1 MGCDC
6 ATARL
11 LVVADTAGP
20 DAPKRGWGGE
30 QGRQIKRLPR
40 LTNPRARTTRR
51 AGLLLLLLLALTIK
65 WQFEGGESGSALAR
79 RRGEQ
84 RAYEGDAV
92 FDEMLGEAK
101 LVGRGSSNAFLRIEV
116 DSLGD
121 KEVPRLYSVQRY
133 STLRGVLTPG

>member
-51 AGLLLLLLLALTIK
+51 AGLLLLLLLALMP
-65 WQFEGGESGSALAR
+65 L
-79 RRGEQ
+79 
-84 RAYEGDAV
+84 
-92 FDEMLGEAK
+92 
-101 LVGRGSSNAFLRIEV
+101 LVVR
-116 DSLGD
+116 
-121 KEVPRLYSVQRY
+121 EVPVMAILKEFREMAGAHGRQAHRPAEP
-133 STLRGVLTPG
+133 STYEYEKHRIDPSKGASSSTM